1 MTMPKADDWTIE
13 RWKTEPRLMGLEFS
27 DALADPAPPIWKD
40 LAIASVVAV
49 LLWGAAMV
57 VFG

>member
-1 MTMPKADDWTIE
+1 MPKADDWTIE